1 MLAIFIFTVTAIAA
15 SSSRFRLVPTGAR
28 NGEGWCEVGCGW
40 GRWGR
45 RVRQSQNL
53 PWTGGVG
60 SLWTCLV
67 LRGGVGPWYTCYVFG
82 LG

>member
-1 MLAIFIFTVTAIAA
+1 M
-15 SSSRFRLVPTGAR
+15 PTGAW

-53 PWTGGVG
+53 PWVWWCGRPVGLPSLEGVG
-60 SLWTCLV
+60 RAWVHLLHIW
-67 LRGGVGPWYTCYVFG
+67 FG
-82 LG
+82 IISNAF